1 MLRRSLLTT
10 AVVSLAGALTPTIP
24 AKAGTDPV
32 AFVNN
37 LTTQLEMVAGNPSP
51 EQRRAGFRQLF
62 HEDFDCPRLGR
73 FVLGRFSRILSPSE
87 RKEFLRLFEYYVVAT
102 YSDRLSEYVGGGVA
116 ARVIGSRL
124 DPDGTIVFSEF
135 NRGSGPSTA
144 GAIRVDW
151 RLTRHH
157 HVYRVKDL
165 IIDGLSMA
173 ANGRS
178 ELEGVVER
186 NGGQPRAI
194 LAVMRQETAP
204 AALGP
209 RRPLRD
215 FMATA
220 PHCALSRYPK
230 EQMRARG
237 MRCADEWA

>member
-1 MLRRSLLTT
+1 MEAS
-10 AVVSLAGALTPTIP
+10 P
-24 AKAGTDPV
+24 A
-32 AFVNN
+32 
-37 LTTQLEMVAGNPSP
+37 
-51 EQRRAGFRQLF
+51 RRAAWMAVGVLCPASRAAPRADATC
-62 HEDFDCPRLGR
+62 HCPRLGR

-124 DPDGTIVFSEF
+124 DPDGTIVSSEF

-194 LAVMRQETAP
+194 LAVMRQETA
-204 AALGP
+204 L
-209 RRPLRD
+209 LR
-215 FMATA
+215 
-220 PHCALSRYPK
+220 
-230 EQMRARG
+230 
-237 MRCADEWA
+237 

>member
-102 YSDRLSEYVGGGVA
+102 YSDRRSRNTSA
-116 ARVIGSRL
+116 AAWPPGS
-124 DPDGTIVFSEF
+124 SAA
-135 NRGSGPSTA
+135 GSIRMEPSSPASSIAGP
-144 GAIRVDW
+144 GRQQP
-151 RLTRHH
+151 
-157 HVYRVKDL
+157 
-165 IIDGLSMA
+165 
-173 ANGRS
+173 GRS
-178 ELEGVVER
+178 ESIG
-186 NGGQPRAI
+186 A
-194 LAVMRQETAP
+194 
-204 AALGP
+204 
-209 RRPLRD
+209 
-215 FMATA
+215 
-220 PHCALSRYPK
+220 
-230 EQMRARG
+230 
-237 MRCADEWA
+237 

>member
-37 LTTQLEMVAGNPSP
+37 LTTQLEMVAGNTSP

-124 DPDGTIVFSEF
+124 DPDGTIVSSEF

-151 RLTRHH
+151 RLTRHTTCTGS
-157 HVYRVKDL
+157 KTSS
-165 IIDGLSMA
+165 SM
-173 ANGRS
+173 
-178 ELEGVVER
+178 V
-186 NGGQPRAI
+186 
-194 LAVMRQETAP
+194 
-204 AALGP
+204 
-209 RRPLRD
+209 
-215 FMATA
+215 
-220 PHCALSRYPK
+220 
-230 EQMRARG
+230 
-237 MRCADEWA
+237 